1 MVGNL
6 VMTTAG
12 GRIACRQ
19 CQAKSK
25 RTRLQ
30 CKAPAVKGKNVCRT
44 HGGLSTGPKTEQGRQ
59 RCAEAKTIHGKDTRA
74 KRAQNAVSATR
85 LLLLRD
91 LGNRLGLFGPK
102 PTGWAGRKPRGYP
115 LTEEMTTEALVAL
128 IERLPSS

>member
-1 MVGNL
+1 MSANL
-6 VMTTAG
+6 TMLTAG
-12 GRIACRQ
+12 GRIVCKQ
-19 CQAKSK
+19 CQATSK

-44 HGGLSTGPKTEQGRQ
+44 HGGLSTGPKTEQGRAK
-59 RCAEAKTIHGKDTRA
+59 CAEARTIHGNSTRE
-74 KRAQNAVSATR
+74 KRKKNAVSATR

-102 PTGWAGRKPRGYP
+102 PTGWPGRRPKDYP
-115 LTEEMTTEALVAL
+115 LTETMSAQELVAL